1 MWRLQLNTSPFFNE
15 DSRETMHQKQPKTGS
30 WYKNLLLTMFL
41 SMVDT
46 RLCNET
52 IRDLLQIFPTETISK
67 ILHWLDLP
75 CLCLCRRVSK
85 TWKVRVNQC
94 LKSVGRLD
102 FVPYESILT
111 EDGLNNVL
119 RYVSNLQVLQLDAC

>member
-1 MWRLQLNTSPFFNE
+1 
-15 DSRETMHQKQPKTGS
+15 MHQKQPKTGS